1 MVVVGVMV
9 VAAIGGVALLMKN
22 KSDKAEALALARK
35 TPIDFDRMRDESNIV
50 TQSTPGDYG
59 GISPSDTFIRQIDV
73 KNSNNKE
80 WVGINSRSRTKASAT
95 LEIGDQGMINGQIPC
110 TITSFYIDKNGKK
123 GAFKCEGQDYYE
135 IPGGS
140 RFEW

>member
-1 MVVVGVMV
+1 MVVIGVVV

-22 KSDKAEALALARK
+22 KSDKAALELAK
-35 TPIDFDRMRDESNIV
+35 MKIADSTPIQMDHINV
-50 TQSTPGDYG
+50 TQEIPGDYG
-59 GISPSDTFIRQIDV
+59 GTSPSNTFTRQIDV
-73 KNSNNKE
+73 ENSSSQG
-80 WVGINSRSRTKASAT
+80 WVGIPSNQRKKASAT
-95 LEIGDQGMINGQIPC
+95 LEIGDQGMINDQIPC